1 MDSKIIQPRSVALVL
16 IEKDG
21 KILASPGKDDVNGIV
36 FCRPPGGGIEFG
48 ETSLE
53 AAIRE
58 IREELGATL
67 VDARLLTV
75 IENVFTYNGKLGHEI
90 IFLYR
95 GDLEEQD
102 TYLKTRL
109 PILDKEGHFAEWISL
124 EGIKMHDIKIL
135 PSGIAAFV

>member
-1 MDSKIIQPRSVALVL
+1 M
-16 IEKDG
+16 
-21 KILASPGKDDVNGIV
+21 
-36 FCRPPGGGIEFG
+36 
-48 ETSLE
+48 
-53 AAIRE
+53 
-58 IREELGATL
+58 
-67 VDARLLTV
+67 DARLLTV